1 MKKDTSQQT
10 YTKRLQ
16 KLQGKKWKEKLD
28 VQRPYRWN
36 IRRLKLGNTLDIG
49 CGIGRNLENLNKNSV
64 GLDHNLHSIKVSK
77 SKGLLAFTPNQF
89 KKSPYNK
96 KGSFDSILLAHVI
109 EHLKP
114 VEAKQIISEYL
125 PYLKKNGR
133 VVIIC
138 PQEKGFSSDE
148 THVTFFN
155 AQSIASLLKS
165 LGLSIE
171 KTYSFPF
178 TASAGKIFTYNET
191 IVIGSIAILS

>member
-1 MKKDTSQQT
+1 MKNDTSQQT

-16 KLQGKKWKEKLD
+16 TLQGRKWKERLD

-36 IRRLKLGNTLDIG
+36 IRRLKLGKTLDIG

-114 VEAKQIISEYL
+114 VEAKQIIGEYL

-148 THVTFFN
+148 THVTYFD
-155 AQSIASLLKS
+155 SKKISKLLDQ
-165 LGLSIE
+165 LGLTVT

-178 TASAGKIFTYNET
+178 TKHFGKVFTYNET
-191 IVIGSIAILS
+191 IVIAKN